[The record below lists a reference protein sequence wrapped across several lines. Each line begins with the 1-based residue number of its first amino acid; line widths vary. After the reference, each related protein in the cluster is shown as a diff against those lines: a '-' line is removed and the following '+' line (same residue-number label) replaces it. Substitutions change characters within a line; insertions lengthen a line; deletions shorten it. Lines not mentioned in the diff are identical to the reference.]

1 MAFLKE
7 LKPNDIREIFSLAAA
22 RDEIER
28 PEETT
33 LADVLGPGGDAW
45 RQASAKIVQRID
57 QLSDTA
63 RAELIALM
71 WLGRGDSGDDF
82 QDLVSHAMRSSDA
95 GDSRYLS
102 AKGVLHTYLRDGAEK
117 AGVAI

>member
-7 LKPNDIREIFSLAAA
+7 LKPNDIREIVVLSAE
-22 RDEIER
+22 RDEIDR
-28 PEETT
+28 PEEST
-33 LADVLGPGGDAW
+33 LADILGSGGDAW

-57 QLSDTA
+57 LLSDTA
-63 RAELIALM
+63 RAELIAVM

-82 QDLVSHAMRSSDA
+82 QELVSHAMRSSDI

-102 AKGVLHTYLRDGAEK
+102 GKGVLHTYLREGAEK